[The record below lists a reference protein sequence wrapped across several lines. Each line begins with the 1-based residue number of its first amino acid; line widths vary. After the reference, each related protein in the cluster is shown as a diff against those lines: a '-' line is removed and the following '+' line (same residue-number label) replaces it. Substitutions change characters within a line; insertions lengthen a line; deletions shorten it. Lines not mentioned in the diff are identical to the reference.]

1 MQDKKFLETAKRKDS
16 NIEVLSAAAWIC
28 GEYCNF
34 LEDIPSTLEC
44 LLTPQVVKL
53 PVKVQTIYVH
63 SVIKIFAFWTSEL
76 TSQWNA
82 ELQREFVKVTNVMYE
97 KMDMFTHSTDLEV
110 QERACDVKSLFKIIL
125 DSVDNPTLDAN
136 EVPVVLESLP
146 DLFFIYELNPVAPK
160 AQSKVPVP
168 EGLDLDAWINEP
180 LPDLVQDF
188 DSDASVAESPV
199 FEKTHKSGKKSKKS
213 KKSKLIDSSDDE
225 GRERRRSARR
235 EARKN
240 DPYYIM
246 AEGGGSGKKKKDRLL
261 DFDDDIDNIP
271 VVELKL
277 DELDLKAS
285 KSKKSKRAKIQ
296 TVYAEEEMPENAAES
311 EDEKPSATGKK
322 GAVYTKKST
331 RDIFENNEE
340 SGLNNVDLS
349 TPLGEDEKFQQVQA
363 YLSPEE
369 VRAKEEARY
378 RAERREL
385 KALQKKNKEMLETKK
400 SKSSKAKTEVEPIV
414 TEKKKKKKSSSKK
427 SKVI

>member
-1 MQDKKFLETAKRKDS
+1 M
-16 NIEVLSAAAWIC
+16 
-28 GEYCNF
+28 
-34 LEDIPSTLEC
+34 
-44 LLTPQVVKL
+44 TPQVVKL

-63 SVIKIFAFWTSEL
+63 SVIKIYAFWTSEL

-82 ELQREFVKVTNVMYE
+82 ELQREFIKVTNVMYE

-125 DSVDNPTLDAN
+125 DSVDNPTVDAN

-188 DSDASVAESPV
+188 DSDTSVLDSPV
-199 FEKTHKSGKKSKKS
+199 YEKTHKSSKKSKKS
-213 KKSKLIDSSDDE
+213 KKSKLLDSSDDE
-225 GRERRRSARR
+225 DKERRRSARR

-246 AEGGGSGKKKKDRLL
+246 AEGSNKKKDRLL
-261 DFDDDIDNIP
+261 EFDDDVDNIP
-271 VVELKL
+271 VVELTL
-277 DELDLKAS
+277 DDLKAP
-285 KSKKSKRAKIQ
+285 KPTSKKTKRVKKQ
-296 TVYAEEEMPENAAES
+296 TVYAEEEMPENAAQS
-311 EDEKPSATGKK
+311 EDEKLPAGKK

-331 RDIFENNEE
+331 RDIFESNEE

-349 TPLGEDEKFQQVQA
+349 TPLGADEKFQQVKA

-385 KALQKKNKEMLETKK
+385 KALQKKNKEILEAKK
-400 SKSSKAKTEVEPIV
+400 SKSSKTDAVPEPVV

-427 SKVI
+427 SKVIYESPRIKQ